1 MNPNCSDTLD
11 RNIGSTRALS
21 IDDANSLALSKRAA
35 ESEITTSK
43 VTRSVG
49 VDESTRWR
57 KLPLRLERDRR
68 RSSFISAL
76 KFSMDFRDRFRNLLI
91 GVSTDISCSILNVS
105 LRLVTS
111 TRVVRILIV
120 SNVVG
125 DNDGGIVLTDAAV
138 GEWLEKEK
146 KRLGISVGSCDGSPE
161 GRGVG
166 IESKN
171 SDVGCEGVGLE
182 K

>member
-1 MNPNCSDTLD
+1 
-11 RNIGSTRALS
+11 
-21 IDDANSLALSKRAA
+21 
-35 ESEITTSK
+35 
-43 VTRSVG
+43 
-49 VDESTRWR
+49 
-57 KLPLRLERDRR
+57 
-68 RSSFISAL
+68 
-76 KFSMDFRDRFRNLLI
+76 
-91 GVSTDISCSILNVS
+91 
-105 LRLVTS
+105 
-111 TRVVRILIV
+111 V